1 MTWTNVSQ
9 IPAKMVVHASMSLDP
24 ITVYATVDMWGT
36 IVKVRKENGM
46 ESRHTKGCEISFFFY
61 KILP

>member
-36 IVKVRKENGM
+36 IVKVSKENGM
-46 ESRHTKGCEISFFFY
+46 
-61 KILP
+61 